1 MLLLTEEIKSLCFS
15 FSSHVMEEHKA
26 LYVLEQLDKQLEGK
40 SGEEEEEEEKNGA
53 VACSAFQQTRGGE
66 AWLSEQ
72 EEDELQREMEIR
84 LQDEQD
90 SSLQQV

>member
-1 MLLLTEEIKSLCFS
+1 MCFS
-15 FSSHVMEEHKA
+15 FSSHMMEEHKA
-26 LYVLEQLDKQLEGK
+26 LYVLEQLDKELEGK
-40 SGEEEEEEEKNGA
+40 PGEEKEEEEKKGA
-53 VACSAFQQTRGGE
+53 VACSALHEARGGE

-84 LQDEQD
+84 LQEEQA